1 MPFNT
6 VGLPNDDLGMPAE
19 EFFLAGDPR
28 ANENIGLIATHTL
41 FVREHNRL
49 ADEIAAA
56 DPTLTDEE
64 IYQEARR
71 IVAAEIQVI
80 TYNEFLPSLMGVNP
94 LDLYQGYDP
103 TLNAG
108 IGNEFTTSA
117 FRVGHSMVN
126 GGYLRRDENNQQTP
140 EGDTNLARATF
151 NPQIV
156 VNEGGLDP
164 IIRGLGTQKGQEID
178 VKVRHQLRH
187 FLFATQQQQFTGLDL
202 AALNIQRGRD
212 HGLPDYNTMRVAY
225 GLDPVTSFAEIT
237 SDLEIQGRLAA
248 AYPDVN
254 DIDAWIGGL
263 AEDHLPG
270 SSVGELIDA
279 VVYDQFTRLRDGD
292 RFWYELEFEGA
303 QLEEIENTTL
313 ADIILRNT
321 GIQPNE
327 PVALQDNVFFQRRR
341 QPADLDAGPDQ
352 TIQIDV
358 SAVLDGTLI
367 DPGNTGPDEFAFT
380 GWSVVAGP
388 GGVVFDDAGEIDTT
402 ATFDTIG
409 TYILRAAATDGV
421 LDVSDD
427 VAITVETATPAT
439 PLVYTADSLNGPVNL
454 DRGFD
459 RHRLYRHHQQQ

>member
-1 MPFNT
+1 M
-6 VGLPNDDLGMPAE
+6 
-19 EFFLAGDPR
+19 
-28 ANENIGLIATHTL
+28 
-41 FVREHNRL
+41 

-56 DPTLTDEE
+56 NPVPGDGNLSGAVDVSDYTIWADGFGAVNAGFTDGDYNRDGVVDIADYTEWADHFGEVLNDEE

-108 IGNEFTTSA
+108 IGNGFTTSA

-212 HGLPDYNTMRVAY
+212 HGLPDYNSMRVAY

-321 GIQPNE
+321 GDPT
-327 PVALQDNVFFQRRR
+327 QRTSGPAR
-341 QPADLDAGPDQ
+341 QRLLPAPP
-352 TIQIDV
+352 
-358 SAVLDGTLI
+358 S
-367 DPGNTGPDEFAFT
+367 TGRS
-380 GWSVVAGP
+380 GC
-388 GGVVFDDAGEIDTT
+388 
-402 ATFDTIG
+402 
-409 TYILRAAATDGV
+409 RAR
-421 LDVSDD
+421 SDD
-427 VAITVETATPAT
+427 P
-439 PLVYTADSLNGPVNL
+439 
-454 DRGFD
+454 DRCIS
-459 RHRLYRHHQQQ
+459 RSRWHSHRSGQYRSRRIRLHGLECRCRSWRSRV